1 MSNFL
6 KRLAFKAH
14 EDDNV
19 LALTVGNNE
28 TQKITDKHDFFLNL
42 QQHAECFPWAQ
53 RLTIQTRQT
62 ALTKKTTCAHQTH
75 TRIYSHYGF

>member
-19 LALTVGNNE
+19 LALTVGDNE
-28 TQKITDKHDFFLNL
+28 TQKITDKHDFFFKF
-42 QQHAECFPWAQ
+42 A
-53 RLTIQTRQT
+53 T
-62 ALTKKTTCAHQTH
+62 AC
-75 TRIYSHYGF
+75 